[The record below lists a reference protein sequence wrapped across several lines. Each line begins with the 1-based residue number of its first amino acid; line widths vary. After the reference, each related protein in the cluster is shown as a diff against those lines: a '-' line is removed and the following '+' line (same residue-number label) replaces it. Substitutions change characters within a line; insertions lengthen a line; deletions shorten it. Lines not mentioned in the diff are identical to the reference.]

1 MIIFGEL
8 QQVKE
13 LITQLFFTNYHY
25 LKEHYKWI
33 LTVLSKQQA
42 LDTDPKAMQQIN
54 FLGNLVRVEAVTMF
68 VIIEEAK
75 EILLEFSQGNVN
87 VY

>member
-1 MIIFGEL
+1 
-8 QQVKE
+8 
-13 LITQLFFTNYHY
+13 
-25 LKEHYKWI
+25 
-33 LTVLSKQQA
+33 
-42 LDTDPKAMQQIN
+42 MQQIN

-75 EILLEFSQGNVN
+75 EILLEFSQGTVN